1 MKYNDLKELADTGNI
16 DLRYDISQFSE
27 YEDEDICVLDVR
39 GISDEQDILNEMIPL
54 PVDAISFAYKKED
67 DIEVYDENDQLLGV
81 LCFCK
86 ALGDVD
92 LSQIT
97 D

>member
-39 GISDEQDILNEMIPL
+39 GISDEQDT
-54 PVDAISFAYKKED
+54 
-67 DIEVYDENDQLLGV
+67 
-81 LCFCK
+81 
-86 ALGDVD
+86 ALRAV
-92 LSQIT
+92 T
-97 D
+97 RYNNNN